1 MLAVLSLN
9 GWADI
14 AQYVIAISA
23 VVALVGAAAQ
33 LRISH
38 NQARRERVYAYA
50 DALNQ
55 LDLLMATEKH
65 RENWITWS
73 AEDFKQLTDHQ
84 QAEQIRLPNL
94 VEEIAYLYNQKVL
107 DRRVAAELLGVYVEK
122 LWIASKDLVEE
133 LRISEKRPRLFV
145 DWEAMQNDTWK
156 RRGAPGPGGI
166 PQQNKST

>member
-9 GWADI
+9 GWADL
-14 AQYVIAISA
+14 AQYVLAISA

-38 NQARRERVYAYA
+38 HQARRERVYAYA

-55 LDLLMATEKH
+55 LDLLLATEKH
-65 RENWITWS
+65 RENWAKWS
-73 AEDFKQLTDHQ
+73 VDDFKQLTTHEE
-84 QAEQIRLPNL
+84 AEQLRLPNL

-122 LWIASKDLVEE
+122 LWVASKDLVEE
-133 LRISEKRPRLFV
+133 LRVSENRPRLYV
-145 DWEAMQNDTWK
+145 DWEAMQNDTWR
-156 RRGAPGPGGI
+156 RRGAPGPCGI
-166 PQQNKST
+166 PPQG